1 MPPISQRVSS
11 GNSYNS
17 IFIGRAEM
25 IRPADW
31 VTTGWALK
39 IDGEKLWFI
48 DDVTH
53 VTALLLKEQ
62 NDIYCYL
69 PKSQFSVN
77 T

>member
-1 MPPISQRVSS
+1 
-11 GNSYNS
+11 
-17 IFIGRAEM
+17 M